1 MSKSQYEQM
10 LFDQIVAAGLP
21 EPERE
26 IRFHE
31 TRRWRLDI
39 GDRTVK
45 LAVEVEGQVW
55 GRLVKCHRCGA
66 QVLKRTKSGKMVRVR
81 EAGGRHTT
89 IGLSLGQL
97 EQGAIQASKL
107 GAMPPTG
114 SDTLTPPPQVLV
126 VIDRPRREPKC
137 AKVVIPGSPRRDTAM
152 APDPPLPTT
161 NRQRTIKEPPTT
173 TAVDAD
179 VLAQLRK
186 FGINGRKATELIVS
200 YTETDELPDLV
211 PRLSEW
217 LIHLDK
223 QPGVTS
229 PIGLAI
235 TRVAER
241 VDVPDGK
248 YLRNLADEQRRRSY
262 TEGEWAD
269 IIEH

>member
-1 MSKSQYEQM
+1 MSIRCMNAVWQESEHKSSALILMLAIADIADDFGVAWPGYEH
-10 LFDQIVAAGLP
+10 LAWK
-21 EPERE
+21 
-26 IRFHE
+26 
-31 TRRWRLDI
+31 TRMSR
-39 GDRTVK
+39 RTVM
-45 LAVEVEGQVW
+45 
-55 GRLVKCHRCGA
+55 RLVATCA
-66 QVLKRTKSGKMVRVR
+66 KSGELWMMHRNRQRSNVYIV
-81 EAGGRHTT
+81 T